1 VSRTFVAQHEHCAC
15 QELVLKLRNLW
26 SILCTC
32 MVKIFRYL
40 PWTCLGRLTKNSV
53 PSLHCTHFSMEQT
66 YNLRWRR
73 IWTCSYSVIAQWMK
87 LGKIVTKETGR
98 DAFTLRTLS
107 ETFKRKYSLS
117 NKVRITKHVLII
129 HCEPDVGQGR
139 TDDVE
144 FNCFVVY
151 WI

>member
-1 VSRTFVAQHEHCAC
+1 MQLECYT
-15 QELVLKLRNLW
+15 
-26 SILCTC
+26 
-32 MVKIFRYL
+32 
-40 PWTCLGRLTKNSV
+40 SV
-53 PSLHCTHFSMEQT
+53 DIE
-66 YNLRWRR
+66 
-73 IWTCSYSVIAQWMK
+73 
-87 LGKIVTKETGR
+87 LGKILRKETGR

-117 NKVRITKHVLII
+117 DKVWITKHVLII
-129 HCEPDVGQGR
+129 DCEPDVGQGR